1 MPFSDEC
8 HHLFKDFELLVEN
21 DVLPTPTAIKSCQ
34 SLLIFLI
41 YVPTCLLLA
50 YLRSHVVWRAAEGVG
65 GLVEVDL
72 ELAHPKVD
80 DSYVPLVVQQE
91 VVQLQVPEEQ
101 ESIKTG

>member
-21 DVLPTPTAIKSCQ
+21 YVLPTPTAIKSSQ
-34 SLLIFLI
+34 SLLIFSDLRS
-41 YVPTCLLLA
+41 YLLLA
-50 YLRSHVVWRAAEGVG
+50 YLRGHVVWRAAEGVG

-80 DSYVPLVVQQE
+80 DSYVTLVVQQE
-91 VVQLQVPEEQ
+91 VVQLQVPEKQ